1 LSLRELAPDPIRE
14 HRKMALSVSSLL
26 LLSFLALT
34 PLCLGQIHGGGC
46 LYPQFYDCS
55 CPNAQQIVKSLVV
68 KAVAKE
74 ARMAA
79 SLIRLHFHDCFVKVA
94 EEAYYHVVGLIC
106 LTF

>member
-1 LSLRELAPDPIRE
+1 
-14 HRKMALSVSSLL
+14 MALSVISRLLFSLL
-26 LLSFLALT
+26 ALA
-34 PLCLGQIHGGGC
+34 PLCFASVHGGRC
-46 LYPQFYDCS
+46 LFPQFYDYS
-55 CPNAQQIVKSLVV
+55 CPNAQQIVKSIVV